1 MYIHLFLGKY
11 DLDITNK
18 LDKLNLCYLNNNK
31 IIIDKIIVDY
41 WNYTDPNYLVNLIF
55 PNHNVCIS
63 SSIGTNSNSSS
74 NTNTNTHTNIWNNFS
89 YRPFKICPINKE
101 KLYLVSNNSI
111 INICIF
117 DQEYTNKL
125 SNTNKLVGFVV
136 VSNKFDCYWI
146 EIFCTNIRQGIGSI
160 LDQLLKTILIDKPI
174 RLICTF
180 NSIQFYLKKGF
191 TVISKEFN
199 LLEFNNAN

>member
-18 LDKLNLCYLNNNK
+18 LDKFNLCYSSNNK

-41 WNYTDPNYLVNLIF
+41 WSCTEPNYLVNLIF

-63 SSIGTNSNSSS
+63 NNI
-74 NTNTNTHTNIWNNFS
+74 NTNTNTNTNTNIWNNLS

-117 DQEYTNKL
+117 DQE
-125 SNTNKLVGFVV
+125 NTNKLVGFVV

-160 LDQLLKTILIDKPI
+160 LDKLLKTILVDKPI
-174 RLICTF
+174 RLVCTF
-180 NSIQFYLKKGF
+180 NSIEFYLKKGF
-191 TVISKEFN
+191 TIISKELN
-199 LLEFNNAN
+199 LLEFNNTN